1 MTTPGKRDLRNR
13 MLSARGHLRAIAEMI
28 DADAP
33 CAQVLRQTQAVRGAI
48 RAINRMVWRAYLV
61 DPHCGLQAR
70 NRQKRERAWK
80 QLRKVIAAR

>member
-13 MLSARGHLRAIAEMI
+13 MLSAQGQLRAIAEMI

-48 RAINRMVWRAYLV
+48 RAINRMIWRAYLI
-61 DPHCGLQAR
+61 DADCGLQSP

-80 QLRKVIAAR
+80 QLRQVIAAR